1 MKKNIINGLLMLA
14 TGVFAVSCA
23 DYNVTDDFTAEPD
36 PTITEPYK
44 DLAPVKS
51 YIDRS
56 KNPNMSLGV
65 TLKVTDY
72 NKQALAHAAAMTNF
86 DNLAFGTSLMS
97 GKIVN
102 AKGVMNFLDMKDLL
116 DHVEEIGGDVFGSP
130 IVANANQA
138 DEWLNTLTA
147 PIEIAVDP
155 IQDKY
160 VDYTTMETFTG
171 TAKKGKPSI
180 VKNFDG
186 TDNALKLPKRSKVYI
201 VEDFDIDLLG
211 TYTVTFYAKVDK
223 DETVVCT
230 FSDNKIQEGKGDKLY
245 ELKKGKWVKV
255 VVEATPAEGA
265 TAGYLMVEGN
275 LNSDVYIKNVSVVHT
290 PDNHRPQTAQE
301 LNDTL
306 NYALNAWCDGLMKIN
321 AGRIKSFDLI
331 DEALDTK
338 AELENG
344 MLDLKHSTEK
354 IFWQDVFGSEN
365 YAKAV
370 SDAAIKAFTNRNGDP
385 AQLKFFISETGLADQ
400 KRFESLKYWIGVWD
414 AKGAKIDGINAK
426 LNLSY
431 SEDAATQ
438 AETVA
443 AFDKLL
449 ENLVSTGKLIRLS
462 NFDITYK
469 DADQKRFES
478 LKYWIGVWDAKGAK
492 IDGIN
497 AKLNLSYS
505 EDAATQAETVAAFD
519 KLLENLVSTG
529 KLIRLSNFDITY
541 KDATGANV
549 SAKDITE
556 EQRQKLADFYAY
568 VIKSYMSKIPSDK
581 QAGLCKGNMV
591 DTSDPVGLW
600 SVDSNSKDW
609 VRTATYKAFC
619 DALSGN

>member
-23 DYNVTDDFTAEPD
+23 DYNVTDDFAAEPD

-44 DLAPVKS
+44 EYAPVKS

-171 TAKKGKPSI
+171 TAKRGKPSI
-180 VKNFDG
+180 VKNYDG

-469 DADQKRFES
+469 DA
-478 LKYWIGVWDAKGAK
+478 
-492 IDGIN
+492 
-497 AKLNLSYS
+497 
-505 EDAATQAETVAAFD
+505 
-519 KLLENLVSTG
+519 
-529 KLIRLSNFDITY
+529 
-541 KDATGANV
+541 TGANV

-556 EQRQKLADFYAY
+556 EQRQKLADFNAY

>member
-23 DYNVTDDFTAEPD
+23 DYNVTDDFTTEPD

-180 VKNFDG
+180 VKNYDG
-186 TDNALKLPKRSKVYI
+186 TENALKLPKRSKVYI

-469 DADQKRFES
+469 DA
-478 LKYWIGVWDAKGAK
+478 
-492 IDGIN
+492 
-497 AKLNLSYS
+497 
-505 EDAATQAETVAAFD
+505 
-519 KLLENLVSTG
+519 
-529 KLIRLSNFDITY
+529 
-541 KDATGANV
+541 TGANV

-556 EQRQKLADFYAY
+556 EQRQKLADFNAY

>member
-171 TAKKGKPSI
+171 TAKRGKPSI

-370 SDAAIKAFTNRNGDP
+370 SDAAIKAFTNREGDP
-385 AQLKFFISETGLADQ
+385 AQLKFFISETG
-400 KRFESLKYWIGVWD
+400 R
-414 AKGAKIDGINAK
+414 
-426 LNLSY
+426 
-431 SEDAATQ
+431 
-438 AETVA
+438 
-443 AFDKLL
+443 
-449 ENLVSTGKLIRLS
+449 
-462 NFDITYK
+462 
-469 DADQKRFES
+469 ADQKRFES

>member
-171 TAKKGKPSI
+171 TAMRGKPSI
-180 VKNFDG
+180 VKNYDG

-469 DADQKRFES
+469 DA
-478 LKYWIGVWDAKGAK
+478 
-492 IDGIN
+492 
-497 AKLNLSYS
+497 
-505 EDAATQAETVAAFD
+505 
-519 KLLENLVSTG
+519 
-529 KLIRLSNFDITY
+529 
-541 KDATGANV
+541 TGANV

-556 EQRQKLADFYAY
+556 EQRQKLADFNAY